1 MHGTVSQK
9 IGRVVSNLV
18 LNPQYISRC
27 LSHNVLNKTPLDL
40 EVPWFSYAAIDF
52 LDEFAEPHMNVF
64 EYGSGGSTLFF
75 ARRAKSVLS
84 VEDNRKWYELV
95 STRIKDEGL
104 VSASLKLCPF
114 DFKTAAA
121 FEESE
126 YLHALPDE
134 RFDIVGRNA
143 DWHGHLPCV
152 QRVGSPLAVDQL
164 IGALRE
170 LLPHGAPKARS
181 IVRVHRVRQTGNHAG
196 RDAKRQQRSGFSRHL
211 TT

>member
-104 VSASLKLCPF
+104 VNASLKLCPF

-134 RFDIVGRNA
+134 RFDIIV
-143 DWHGHLPCV
+143 
-152 QRVGSPLAVDQL
+152 VDGTEEWTL
-164 IGALRE
+164 IR
-170 LLPHGAPKARS
+170 PVCFQKAE
-181 IVRVHRVRQTGNHAG
+181 
-196 RDAKRQQRSGFSRHL
+196 
-211 TT
+211 